1 MFGISIFKMKFFETS
16 KYHSFKKSTYITLRW
31 IGIIG
36 QLIAV
41 NFVYF
46 FISSDFDF
54 VTSNLVIFFGILSN
68 LYLIFVYKK
77 TQLSDRSAFLF
88 LLIDIVQLGILLYL
102 SGGITN
108 PFVIFILIPSVFSS
122 SNLSFRTNTMLVI
135 LTVIIIIFLTFNHH
149 DLPINLNSEFHNNH
163 YFYYSIPTSLL
174 IALVFL
180 NYFAMTFGT
189 QSRLRKEALGKME
202 EVMAKEH
209 ELLSLGGQAA
219 AAAHSLGTPLSTI
232 NIIAQDLSKQF
243 KGQKDLEKDIEL
255 LNSQVNRCKE
265 ILKRLTLN
273 PVEED
278 EFIDKD
284 ISVRDY
290 LNEIILSFKE
300 ISGKNFLLNFDQD
313 SNSKKITKSIEIVY
327 GLRNFIGNANKFANQ
342 NIFINLKSDSQIT
355 EISIED
361 DGDGYPRDILSKIGE
376 PYLKSN
382 NLQDKSKT
390 GLGLG
395 LFIGKTL
402 LEKNFAFVSCRN
414 SKTRTGA
421 EVIIRWNN
429 KDLFNI

>member
-1 MFGISIFKMKFFETS
+1 MKFFETS

-41 NFVYF
+41 NFVYLF
-46 FISSDFDF
+46 LNPSFDHI
-54 VTSNLVIFFGILSN
+54 TSNLVIFLGILSN
-68 LYLIFVYKK
+68 LYLIFIYKK
-77 TQLSDRSAFLF
+77 TQLSDRSAFIF
-88 LLIDIVQLGILLYL
+88 LLIDILQLGVLLYL

-122 SNLSFRTNTMLVI
+122 SNLSLRTNTLLVI
-135 LTVIIIIFLTFNHH
+135 LTIIIIVFLTFNYQ
-149 DLPINLNSEFHNNH
+149 DLPINLNSDFHNNH
-163 YFYYSIPTSLL
+163 YFYYSIPVSLI

-232 NIIAQDLSKQF
+232 TIIAHDLMKQF

-255 LNSQVNRCKE
+255 LNSQVERCNE

-284 ISVRDY
+284 INIRDY
-290 LNEIILSFKE
+290 LHEIVSSFKE
-300 ISGKNFLLNFDQD
+300 ISKKEFVFNFDQD
-313 SNSKKITKSIEIVY
+313 SNPKKITKSIELVY
-327 GLRNFIGNANKFANQ
+327 GLRNFIGNANKFAKNC
-342 NIFINLKSDSQIT
+342 IFINLKSDSEFT
-355 EISIED
+355 EITVED
-361 DGDGYPRDILSKIGE
+361 DGNGYPRDIISKIGE

-382 NLQDKSKT
+382 YSKDKSKE

-402 LEKNFAFVSCRN
+402 LEKNFASVNCRN
-414 SKTRTGA
+414 SKTRSGA
-421 EVIIRWNN
+421 EVIIRWKN
-429 KDLFNI
+429 KELFNI

>member
-1 MFGISIFKMKFFETS
+1 MKFFETS

-41 NFVYF
+41 NFVYLF
-46 FISSDFDF
+46 LNSSFDF
-54 VTSNLVIFFGILSN
+54 ITSNLVIFLGILSN
-68 LYLIFVYKK
+68 LYLIFIYKK
-77 TQLSDRSAFLF
+77 TQLSDRSAFIF
-88 LLIDIVQLGILLYL
+88 LLIDILQLGVLLYL

-122 SNLSFRTNTMLVI
+122 SNLSLRTNTLLVI
-135 LTVIIIIFLTFNHH
+135 LTIIIIVFLTFNHQ
-149 DLPINLNSEFHNNH
+149 DLPINLNSDFHNNH
-163 YFYYSIPTSLL
+163 YFYYSIPVSLI

-232 NIIAQDLSKQF
+232 TIIAHDLMKQF

-255 LNSQVNRCKE
+255 LNSQVERCNE

-284 ISVRDY
+284 INIRDY
-290 LNEIILSFKE
+290 LHEIISSFKE
-300 ISGKNFLLNFDQD
+300 ISKKEFVFNFDQD
-313 SNSKKITKSIEIVY
+313 SNPKKISKSIEIVY
-327 GLRNFIGNANKFANQ
+327 GLRNFIGNANKFAKNS
-342 NIFINLKSDSQIT
+342 IFINLKSDSEIT
-355 EISIED
+355 EITVED
-361 DGDGYPRDILSKIGE
+361 DGNGYPRDILSKIGE

-382 NLQDKSKT
+382 YSKDKSK
-390 GLGLG
+390 
-395 LFIGKTL
+395 K
-402 LEKNFAFVSCRN
+402 V
-414 SKTRTGA
+414 
-421 EVIIRWNN
+421 
-429 KDLFNI
+429 